1 MTYQTKAGSVAI
13 VIAGV
18 SLALAAC
25 SGSTIHKRSSLGD
38 VQTLSLDAKQRLVV
52 TGKNPEGNRIL
63 CAEPSPD
70 ALVAQAAVL
79 SASGAYNAGA
89 NGPSGSGG
97 AGGGFQESAASIG
110 YRTQS
115 LQVLRDGYY
124 RLCETYM
131 NGAISDQEYKEVI
144 SNLDTFIVVALAVDG
159 LGNSKSAA
167 NVAIG
172 TGAVSFKTQTTG
184 TGGTN
189 AEGEIDAA
197 PKAEFSQPS
206 QTTTITDKSA
216 VAVAQIVR
224 DFLNYKEDYNCVKY
238 LHRQCRRIPNSN
250 IPNPK

>member
-25 SGSTIHKRSSLGD
+25 SGSTIHKRSSIGD

-52 TGKNPEGNRIL
+52 SGTNPEGNRVL

-110 YRTQS
+110 HRTQS
-115 LQVLRDGYY
+115 LQILRDGYY

-131 NGAISDQEYKEVI
+131 NGAISDREYKEVI

-159 LGNSKSAA
+159 LGNSRSAPT
-167 NVAIG
+167 VAIG
-172 TGAVSFKTQTTG
+172 TGAVSFNTQAPG
-184 TGGTN
+184 SGGTN
-189 AEGEIDAA
+189 VSGGIGEGDT
-197 PKAEFSQPS
+197 PVFSPA
-206 QTTTITDKSA
+206 QTATVITDKSA

-238 LHRQCRRIPNSN
+238 LHRQCRRVPNSN
-250 IPNPK
+250 ISG